1 MLRQPETCTHKAHLP
16 WTNVF
21 VNTTIATSIQ
31 DHSTNPVAFGRN
43 CEMVIWEKQEGNQ
56 GRFVVQTRP
65 IRQCPEQLCRP
76 LMGCLVAVCNV
87 SVCICAWEMILRIWR
102 LETRTM
108 MVSEDALA
116 VRRLKAAPVVQNSR
130 ADHWGDIK
138 CSFEQA
144 LTDSANYN
152 IF

>member
-1 MLRQPETCTHKAHLP
+1 
-16 WTNVF
+16 
-21 VNTTIATSIQ
+21 
-31 DHSTNPVAFGRN
+31 
-43 CEMVIWEKQEGNQ
+43 
-56 GRFVVQTRP
+56 
-65 IRQCPEQLCRP
+65 
-76 LMGCLVAVCNV
+76 
-87 SVCICAWEMILRIWR
+87 
-102 LETRTM
+102 M
-108 MVSEDALA
+108 MVSEDTLA